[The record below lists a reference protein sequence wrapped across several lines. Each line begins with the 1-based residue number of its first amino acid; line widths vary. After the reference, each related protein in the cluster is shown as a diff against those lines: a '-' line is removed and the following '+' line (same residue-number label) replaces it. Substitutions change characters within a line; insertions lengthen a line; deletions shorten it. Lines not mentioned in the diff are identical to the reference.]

1 MDCSQDNATLSL
13 LADGRVTDAE
23 RREALLHLDAC
34 SQCARRYEQLR
45 EVRASL
51 RALPAKRVSPMLSL
65 TLRVIASKESARR
78 RRYHNVM
85 ARCREWADLFMFKMN
100 GLMRPVALPA
110 AGGLLAA
117 VLLFSMV
124 MPNFQGLVRAHA
136 NDVPTI
142 LFTGAT
148 VKSSLDFAMG
158 ADEITVAV
166 FVDERGRVIDYA
178 FPEGSAQLNT
188 ASLRRQ
194 LENTLL
200 FTHFQPAT
208 SFGQPTAGW
217 VRVSL
222 RRSQIDVQG

>member
-1 MDCSQDNATLSL
+1 MDCSQVKFVLSSL
-13 LADGRVTDAE
+13 VDGHVIEAE
-23 RREALLHLDAC
+23 RRAVMAHLEACPECAC
-34 SQCARRYEQLR
+34 HHRQLC
-45 EVRASL
+45 EVRTAI
-51 RALPAKRVSPMLSL
+51 RALPARRVPPILGFS
-65 TLRVIASKESARR
+65 LRVTASREAAKRR
-78 RRYHNVM
+78 RFHGIL
-85 ARCREWADLFMFKMN
+85 AACRAWSEGFMVRAN
-100 GLMRPVALPA
+100 GLMRPLALPA
-110 AGGLLAA
+110 AGGIASA

-148 VKSSLDFAMG
+148 VKSSLELNLSE
-158 ADEITVAV
+158 DEIPLDV

-178 FPEGSAQLNT
+178 FPDGSGQLNT
-188 ASLRRQ
+188 ASSRRQ
-194 LENTLL
+194 LENSLL

-222 RRSQIDVQG
+222 RRSQIDVKG

>member
-1 MDCSQDNATLSL
+1 MDCSQVNVALSL
-13 LADGRVTDAE
+13 LADGHVTDAE
-23 RREALLHLDAC
+23 RKQMLLHLGAC
-34 SQCARRYEQLR
+34 PQCARRYEQLR

-51 RALPAKRVSPMLSL
+51 RALPRRRIPPMVSLS
-65 TLRVIASKESARR
+65 LRVIASKESARR
-78 RRYHNVM
+78 RRYHDFM
-85 ARCREWADLFMFKMN
+85 ATCREWTDRVVFRFN
-100 GLMRPVALPA
+100 GLMRPLALPA
-110 AGGLLAA
+110 AGGLLSA

-142 LFTGAT
+142 LFTDAT
-148 VKSSLDFAMG
+148 VKSSLDFSMG
-158 ADEITVAV
+158 ADEIIVAV

-188 ASLRRQ
+188 AAMRRQ

-208 SFGQPTAGW
+208 TFGQPTAGW